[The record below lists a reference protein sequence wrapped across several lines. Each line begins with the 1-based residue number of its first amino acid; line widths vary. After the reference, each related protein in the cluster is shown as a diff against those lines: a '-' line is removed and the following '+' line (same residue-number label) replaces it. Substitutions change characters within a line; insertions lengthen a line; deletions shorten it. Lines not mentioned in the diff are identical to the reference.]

1 MEITAS
7 KISKRS
13 LFKLLLIGFCLGFFV
28 FFLVCGIAS
37 VFGLETVKWGEA
49 PVTGFSGLLLA
60 LAMWP
65 VFSLF
70 MASFMWCIVAFGLW
84 LYSFIKPLK
93 LVFKGTVEPN

>member
-1 MEITAS
+1 
-7 KISKRS
+7 
-13 LFKLLLIGFCLGFFV
+13 
-28 FFLVCGIAS
+28 
-37 VFGLETVKWGEA
+37 
-49 PVTGFSGLLLA
+49 
-60 LAMWP
+60 MWP